1 MKSLIGVLSGSEI
14 DLVSSSTRLRFK
26 DANAFKTPEALIIY
40 EQCLLPEDILLKCCS
55 SEYNKQLST
64 PNSTYIPPDIVEFY
78 KDKDIVPI
86 SYSTRDSTL
95 VVGVLEEFA
104 DKVDVSYKHF
114 NVVKVSVPIY
124 YYVNMYTR
132 YYGHPKFLCPLPVV
146 DKFNF
151 IVSEAVALNAV
162 DITLVSNKSTASVYY
177 NVKKHKVHSKRTI
190 TKDDLDDIVRFIAT
204 KAGSPMTDEEGDM
217 PRHLSINLDIH
228 NRGRVEINKTY
239 YGWMITIRVLPDE
252 NLDKTLEDLNLDP
265 NAIDFIRNVVLSRDK
280 GLRLFIGET
289 CSGKNTTILA
299 SLLELTHQDTYKIV
313 SIENPV
319 EILVDG
325 IEQISVETEEEF
337 VANTASTLRQ
347 NPDIVYIAEIT
358 NYTAQHTMTISNTG
372 KCVFSSIH
380 ANSISDVVARLE
392 DIANM
397 SADRILL
404 CLQSC
409 VYQELRYFPEE
420 DRVRPVNRCLE
431 FTEELKERLFGKS
444 LGEIKIILKEE
455 ENKWKTREEE
465 LNGNSGPVRNNSLR
479 QG

>member
-1 MKSLIGVLSGSEI
+1 MKTLNGVLAGS
-14 DLVSSSTRLRFK
+14 DLDIVSSSTRLRFK
-26 DANAFKTPEALIIY
+26 DANEFKTPEALIIY
-40 EQCLLPEDILLKCCS
+40 EQRLLKEDVLLDCCCK
-55 SEYNKQLST
+55 EYNMKLET
-64 PNSTYIPPDIVEFY
+64 PECTYIPPEVVEYF
-78 KDKDIVPI
+78 KDSDALPLR
-86 SYSTRDSTL
+86 YSTRDN
-95 VVGVLEEFA
+95 VIVIGVLPEKDVGE
-104 DKVDVSYKHF
+104 VSYRHLF
-114 NVVKVSVPIY
+114 VKKVYVPIY
-124 YYVNMYTR
+124 YYVSVYTR
-132 YYGHPKFLCPLPVV
+132 YYGHPRFLADLATV

-151 IVSEAVALNAV
+151 IVSEAVNMGAV

-177 NVKKHKVHSKRTI
+177 NVKKQKVHSKRTI
-190 TKDDLDDIVRFIAT
+190 SKDDLCDIVEFIASE
-204 KAGSPMTDEEGDM
+204 AHSPMTEDEGVM

-239 YGWMITIRVLPDE
+239 YGWMVTIRVLPDE
-252 NLDKTLEDLNLDP
+252 NLDKTLEDLNLDG
-265 NAIDFIRNVVLSRDK
+265 NAIDFIRNVVLSKSK

-299 SLLELTHQDTYKIV
+299 SLLELTHKDTYKIV

-372 KCVFSSIH
+372 KVVFSSIH

-397 SADRILL
+397 SSDRILL

-409 VYQELRYFPEE
+409 VYQELKYFPEE
-420 DRVRPVNRCLE
+420 DRVRPINRCLE
-431 FTEELKERLFGKS
+431 FTDELKARLFGKS
-444 LGEIKIILKEE
+444 LGEIKLILQEE
-455 ENKWKTREEE
+455 EAKWKTREEE
-465 LNGNSGPVRNNSLR
+465 ENGGHTRQIFSNSL
-479 QG
+479 

>member
-1 MKSLIGVLSGSEI
+1 MKTLNGVLSGADL
-14 DLVSSSTRLRFK
+14 DLVSNSTRLRFK
-26 DANAFKTPEALIIY
+26 AANDFTTPEALIIY
-40 EQCLLPEDILLKCCS
+40 EQRLLPEDVLLDCCCK
-55 SEYNKQLST
+55 EYNRKLET
-64 PNSTYIPPDIVEFY
+64 PACTYVPPEAVNALEKY
-78 KDKDIVPI
+78 GVVPI
-86 SYSTRDSTL
+86 SYSTRDSKI
-95 VVGVLEEFA
+95 VVGVLPER
-104 DKVDVSYKHF
+104 DTLDVSYRHMTIE
-114 NVVKVSVPIY
+114 KVYVPIY
-124 YYVNMYTR
+124 YYVNVYTK
-132 YYGHPKFLCPLPVV
+132 YYGHPSFLAELATV
-146 DKFNF
+146 DKFDF
-151 IVSEAVALNAV
+151 IVSEAVELGAV
-162 DITLVSNKSTASVYY
+162 DITMVSNKDTASVYY
-177 NVKKHKVHSKRTI
+177 NVKKQKVHSKRTI
-190 TKDDLDDIVRFIAT
+190 SKDDLDELVRFIAT
-204 KAGSPMTDEEGDM
+204 KAKSPMTENEGVM

-239 YGWMITIRVLPDE
+239 YGWMVTIRVLPDE

-265 NAIDFIRNVVLSRDK
+265 NAIDFIRNVVLSRNK
-280 GLRLFIGET
+280 GLRVFIGET

-299 SLLELTHQDTYKIV
+299 SLLELTRKDTYKIV

-380 ANSISDVVARLE
+380 ANSISDIVARLE

-409 VYQELRYFPEE
+409 VYQELKYFPDE
-420 DRVRPVNRCLE
+420 DRVRPINRCLE
-431 FTEELKERLFGKS
+431 FTDELKARLFGKS
-444 LGEIKIILKEE
+444 LGEIKMILQEE
-455 ENKWKTREEE
+455 EAKWKTREEE
-465 LNGNSGPVRNNSLR
+465 LASEHTG
-479 QG
+479 

>member
-1 MKSLIGVLSGSEI
+1 MKTLNGILAGS
-14 DLVSSSTRLRFK
+14 DLDIVASSTRLRFK

-40 EQCLLPEDILLKCCS
+40 EQRLLSEDVLLECCCK
-55 SEYNKQLST
+55 EYGLKLET
-64 PNSTYIPPDIVEFY
+64 PTSTYVPQDVVDHF
-78 KDKDIVPI
+78 KDKNVVPI
-86 SYSTRDSTL
+86 SYSTRDSVL
-95 VVGVLEEFA
+95 VVGVLPEY
-104 DKVDVSYKHF
+104 DTDDLSYRHMLVKKVYI
-114 NVVKVSVPIY
+114 PIY
-124 YYVNMYTR
+124 YYVNMHIR
-132 YYGHPKFLCPLPVV
+132 YYGNPRFLADLATV

-151 IVSEAVALNAV
+151 IVSEAVNMGAV
-162 DITLVSNKSTASVYY
+162 DITMVSNKSTASVYY
-177 NVKKHKVHSKRTI
+177 NIKKQKVHSKRTI
-190 TKDDLDDIVRFIAT
+190 NKQDLEDIIRFVAD
-204 KAGSPMTDEEGDM
+204 KAGSPMTDTEGVM

-239 YGWMITIRVLPDE
+239 YGWMMTIRVLPDE
-252 NLDKTLEDLNLDP
+252 NLDKTLEDLNLEP
-265 NAIDFIRNVVLSRDK
+265 HTIDFIRNVVLSRNK

-299 SLLELTHQDTYKIV
+299 SLLELTKKDTYKIV

-347 NPDIVYIAEIT
+347 NPDIVYVAEIT

-397 SADRILL
+397 SSDRILL

-409 VYQELRYFPEE
+409 VYQELKYFPEE
-420 DRVRPVNRCLE
+420 DRVRPLNRCLE
-431 FTEELKERLFGKS
+431 FTDELRARLFGKS
-444 LGEIKIILKEE
+444 LGEIKTILQEE
-455 ENKWKTREEE
+455 EAKWTY
-465 LNGNSGPVRNNSLR
+465 
-479 QG
+479 

>member
-1 MKSLIGVLSGSEI
+1 MKTLNGVLAGGDL
-14 DLVSSSTRLRFK
+14 DLVSSSTRLRFV
-26 DANAFKTPEALIIY
+26 DANEFTTPEALIIH
-40 EQCLLPEDILLKCCS
+40 EQQLLNDDKLLECCS
-55 SEYNKQLST
+55 KEYGVDLQT
-64 PNSTYIPPDIVEFY
+64 PPCSYIPNDVIEHF
-78 KDKDIVPI
+78 KDKNVVPI
-86 SYSTRDSTL
+86 SYSTRDAVLTL
-95 VVGVLEEFA
+95 GVLPEKDVE
-104 DKVDVSYKHF
+104 DLSYRHMLINKVY
-114 NVVKVSVPIY
+114 VPMHYFVQI
-124 YYVNMYTR
+124 YTR
-132 YYGHPKFLCPLPVV
+132 YYGNPKFLTCLPTV
-146 DKFNF
+146 DKFSF
-151 IVSEAVALNAV
+151 IVSEAVNLNAV
-162 DITLVSNKSTASVYY
+162 DITMVSTKRGAMVYY
-177 NVKKHKVHSKRTI
+177 NVKKQKVHSRRTI
-190 TKDDLDDIVRFIAT
+190 SHEDLEDIVRYIAT
-204 KAGSPMTDEEGDM
+204 LAKSPMTDQEGVM

-239 YGWMITIRVLPDE
+239 YGWMVTIRVLPDE
-252 NLDKTLEDLNLDP
+252 NLEKTLEDLNLEP
-265 NAIDFIRNVVLSRDK
+265 HTIDFIRNVVLSRTK

-299 SLLELTHQDTYKIV
+299 ALLELTHKDTYKIV

-325 IEQISVETEEEF
+325 IEQVSVETEEEF

-372 KCVFSSIH
+372 KVVFSSIH

-397 SADRILL
+397 SSDRILL

-431 FTEELKERLFGKS
+431 FTDELKSRLFGKS
-444 LGEIKIILKEE
+444 LGEIKMILQEE
-455 ENKWKTREEE
+455 EAKWTYGEGA
-465 LNGNSGPVRNNSLR
+465 LTSGLT
-479 QG
+479 G

>member
-1 MKSLIGVLSGSEI
+1 MKTLNGVLAGG
-14 DLVSSSTRLRFK
+14 DLDIVASSTRLRFK
-26 DANAFKTPEALIIY
+26 DANQFTTPEALIIY
-40 EQCLLPEDILLKCCS
+40 EQQLLPEEKLLECCCH
-55 SEYNKQLST
+55 EYGINLET
-64 PNSTYIPPDIVEFY
+64 PRPSYIPATVVDAFANTGA
-78 KDKDIVPI
+78 VPI
-86 SYSTRDSTL
+86 SYSTRDAMITIA
-95 VVGVLEEFA
+95 VLPEF
-104 DKVDVSYKHF
+104 DKREYTYKHF
-114 NVVKVSVPIY
+114 LVKKVLVPIY
-124 YYVNMYTR
+124 YYVQLYTR
-132 YYGHPKFLCPLPVV
+132 YYGYPRFLAELAIV

-162 DITLVSNKSTASVYY
+162 DITMVSSKTGASVYY
-177 NVKKHKVHSKRTI
+177 NVKKQKVHSKRTI
-190 TKDDLDDIVRFIAT
+190 THEDLDDLVRFIAD
-204 KAGSPMTDEEGDM
+204 KAGSPMTDNEGVM

-228 NRGRVEINKTY
+228 NRGRVEINHTY
-239 YGWMITIRVLPDE
+239 FGWMVTIRVLPDE
-252 NLDKTLEDLNLDP
+252 NLDKTLEDLNLEP
-265 NAIDFIRNVVLSRDK
+265 HCIDFIRNVVLSRNK

-299 SLLELTHQDTYKIV
+299 SLLELTHKDTYKIV

-409 VYQELRYFPEE
+409 VYQELRYFPDE
-420 DRVRPVNRCLE
+420 DRVRPINRCLE
-431 FTEELKERLFGKS
+431 FTDELRSRLFGKS
-444 LGEIKIILKEE
+444 LGEIKTILQEE
-455 ENKWKTREEE
+455 EAKW
-465 LNGNSGPVRNNSLR
+465 VY
-479 QG
+479 